1 MKEIRELLYN
11 YFEGYTD
18 AAQKRRLR
26 DYFLKG
32 DIPEDLLIYKP
43 LFVYLEEEVAA
54 FRKQEKPAVVKSK
67 TFPLLTYISGVAAAL
82 LLILGI
88 GSLLRQDDPCLCTG
102 SYVMIDGKCYT
113 DPSVIRSMAVEA
125 LEQVSSPLEEEFSG
139 ETERYDGSNIV
150 KEQLSEFGALFNED

>member
-1 MKEIRELLYN
+1 MKDIKELLDK

-18 AAQKRRLR
+18 AAQEQLLR
-26 DYFLKG
+26 DYFRKE
-32 DIPEDLLIYKP
+32 DVPEDLLIYKP
-43 LFVYLEEEVAA
+43 LFVYLEEEVTA
-54 FRKQEKPAVVKSK
+54 FREQEKPAAVKSRL
-67 TFPLLTYISGVAAAL
+67 FPLLTYISGVAAAL

-88 GSLLRQDDPCLCTG
+88 GSLLRQDESCLCTG

-113 DPSVIRSMAVEA
+113 DPSVIRNMAVEA

-150 KEQLSEFGALFNED
+150 KEQLSEFGALFKED